1 MIYQYGYGTPFGKP
15 LTVELIAETL
25 IKWAE
30 DELEDETESTAVCAR
45 VEALVR
51 AVVDGG
57 GLALN
62 DWNKEVQ
69 LGQYMSGTADGADD
83 AADDSGGENAMT
95 FCIFE
100 RTDQAHLRSHGYC
113 TPIGLLTCKLDR
125 CDHAYRLFGL
135 HPCVPKLAE
144 LLHWLSRGRRGVP
157 ETLVLERTALDGA
170 AVWSP
175 FAYPD
180 AGPPPPPS
188 AATPVTFRVCQARTK
203 TSKPWRLARLNHEYS
218 PWSGSWMPPTTYYF
232 DNGSRMGFSEF
243 WWTSGH
249 DGSCLDVFQD
259 QAATHETLF
268 RVVLETRGSDAPH
281 PWTFRAML
289 ESGPAMPLRKC
300 LELPESGPETHAA
313 LVEQVLAKVAR
324 DPKKWTP
331 AEMYYRPMVGGYC
344 GAGADYE
351 THSCECASESADDED
366 SESADD
372 EDSTTRLRE
381 LEAENDEDSTTRLR
395 ELEAENASLRR
406 KLGRLGHYEGDAVI
420 DMTINSDSESDTE
433 PSSKRPKVSSLR
445 KLQDQEATARIVKI
459 KDERKEAQ
467 EEAEDQTELAGQLY
481 LSENSKMGQIDELKS
496 QLSSKDRE
504 LEARDARISSLETRV
519 AELEGLLAA
528 STAPAPEQNSAR
540 PRRRR

>member
-1 MIYQYGYGTPFGKP
+1 
-15 LTVELIAETL
+15 
-25 IKWAE
+25 
-30 DELEDETESTAVCAR
+30 
-45 VEALVR
+45 
-51 AVVDGG
+51 
-57 GLALN
+57 
-62 DWNKEVQ
+62 
-69 LGQYMSGTADGADD
+69 
-83 AADDSGGENAMT
+83 
-95 FCIFE
+95 
-100 RTDQAHLRSHGYC
+100 
-113 TPIGLLTCKLDR
+113 
-125 CDHAYRLFGL
+125 
-135 HPCVPKLAE
+135 
-144 LLHWLSRGRRGVP
+144 
-157 ETLVLERTALDGA
+157 
-170 AVWSP
+170 
-175 FAYPD
+175 
-180 AGPPPPPS
+180 
-188 AATPVTFRVCQARTK
+188 
-203 TSKPWRLARLNHEYS
+203 
-218 PWSGSWMPPTTYYF
+218 
-232 DNGSRMGFSEF
+232 
-243 WWTSGH
+243 
-249 DGSCLDVFQD
+249 
-259 QAATHETLF
+259 
-268 RVVLETRGSDAPH
+268 
-281 PWTFRAML
+281 ML

-351 THSCECASESADDED
+351 THSCEWA

-406 KLGRLGHYEGDAVI
+406 KLGRLGHHEGDAVI
-420 DMTINSDSESDTE
+420 DMTVNSDSDSDAE

-528 STAPAPEQNSAR
+528 SAAPAPEQNSAR